1 VRTGLEPGVEM
12 RLYPWPTFRRAA
24 SLAGKFAFS
33 ALLLLLLSRQIRLES
48 VMETLG
54 RARGQWI
61 AAATV
66 LFAASLLLGC
76 HQWRLLLKGED
87 IDLSWMKSL
96 EFYFIGLFFN
106 NVLVGGVSGDIFRVI
121 DVRRH
126 SRKGTASV
134 STVFL
139 DRIMG
144 FFVLSA
150 MAVLAAPWFL
160 FKHESAWFIG
170 LFLGLF
176 AAAWA
181 FFLLLLFS
189 RRFGKPFGWILKKI
203 LPAGKVGK
211 FRDVHGRITGF
222 VRNKRLFWSVTGLSV
237 LIQAARIMTH
247 YMLGRSIGIQVSAGY
262 FLLFIPVI
270 AVISSLPVT
279 FGGIGIREQAGVILF
294 GAAGVQAADASI
306 MEFMAFLVAVATSIP
321 GLPAFLFRKRAEQ
334 TPCIETQS

>member
-1 VRTGLEPGVEM
+1 MSLCPHP
-12 RLYPWPTFRRAA
+12 LIKRAA
-24 SLAGKFAFS
+24 VLAGKLAVS
-33 ALLLLLLSRQIRLES
+33 LLLVALLSRQIRLES
-48 VMETLG
+48 AAETLN
-54 RARGQWI
+54 RARWEWVL
-61 AAATV
+61 AAAA

-76 HQWRLLLKGED
+76 HQWRLLLAGED
-87 IDLSWMKSL
+87 IHIPWMKSL

-106 NVLVGGVSGDIFRVI
+106 NVLVGGVGGDIFRVI
-121 DVRRH
+121 DVRRY
-126 SRKGTASV
+126 SRKGAASL

-139 DRIMG
+139 DRMMG

-160 FKHESAWFIG
+160 FRHGTAHAVG
-170 LFLGLF
+170 LFMGLF
-176 AAAWA
+176 AAGWVL
-181 FFLLLLFS
+181 FLLMIFS
-189 RRFGKPFGWILKKI
+189 KKFGKPPAWILKKI
-203 LPAGKVGK
+203 LPSAQVCR
-211 FRDVHGRITGF
+211 FRDVRGKITAF
-222 VRNKRLFWSVTGLSV
+222 VRNGRLFWSVTGLSV

-294 GAAGVQAADASI
+294 GTVGVQAADASI

-321 GLPAFLFRKRAEQ
+321 GLPAFVFRKRAVQ
-334 TPCIETQS
+334 MPCIETQS